1 MKIASYNVENLF
13 LRAKAM
19 NLPDRAAGADVL
31 KMQAEMNRILSKKK
45 YLPADKQKIVGL
57 MKKLGI
63 EKKDD
68 GGEFVILRQNRGH
81 LVKRPKSGG
90 LQVVADGRDDW
101 IGWVDLKTEAVNEV
115 ATRMTAKVIKT
126 LGADIVGVVEA
137 ESRPSLLRFHED
149 VMRRTVSGRGSPT
162 ISPPLYN
169 HIMLI
174 DGNDDRGIDVAV
186 MTRAGY
192 EIELIRSHVDDE
204 EEGKR
209 VFSRDCAEYHI
220 KTPSNERL
228 VLLVN
233 HFKSKG
239 FGTPTASNDKRKL
252 QAQQVKKIYEGLR
265 TAGAK
270 HVAVIGDLNDT
281 PDSDPLS
288 PLIQGTDLKDISVH
302 SNFNDGGRPG
312 TFGNGTASNKI
323 DYVLLSPELFARAT
337 GGETFRMGVWGGTNG
352 TLFPHFSEIT
362 KASEA
367 ASDHAAVI
375 AEINL

>member
-19 NLPDRAAGADVL
+19 NLPARADGADVL

-45 YLPADKQKIVGL
+45 YLPADKRKIVGL

-81 LVKRPKSGG
+81 LVKRPTGGG

-115 ATRMTAKVIKT
+115 ATRMTAKVIQT

-149 VMRRTVSGRGSPT
+149 VMRRTVSRRGAPA
-162 ISPPLYN
+162 IGPALYD

-204 EEGKR
+204 EEGNR

-252 QAQQVKKIYEGLR
+252 QAKQVKKIYEGLR
-265 TAGAK
+265 NAGAK
-270 HVAVIGDLNDT
+270 HIAVIGDLNDT

-323 DYVLLSPELFARAT
+323 DYVLMSPALFARAT
-337 GGETFRMGVWGGTNG
+337 GGQTFRMGVWGGTNG
-352 TLFPHFSEIT
+352 TLFPHFPEIT
-362 KASEA
+362 KPVEA